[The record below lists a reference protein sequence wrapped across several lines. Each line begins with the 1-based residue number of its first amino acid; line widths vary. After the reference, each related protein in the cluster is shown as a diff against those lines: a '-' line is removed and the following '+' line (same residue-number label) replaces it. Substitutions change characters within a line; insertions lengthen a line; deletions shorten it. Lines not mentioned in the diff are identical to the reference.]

1 MENNLFLEKQIEYM
15 YSDPS
20 FFRFVN
26 EYFSTFSTQ
35 NQKLEIWLNHE
46 KISDADMH
54 IYIRIVLANL
64 GDLRQMISE
73 SEKSLSYKYKD
84 SIQIFDGEIHG
95 HLQVQKYLKSKTQ
108 IRYPK
113 EYPCQIKVRTSVTPE
128 NIFLIYIIDYVVRL
142 LNLFTKILHNYIGS
156 AYSTEKSLID
166 EYKKSIFSI
175 CSKKIFSGMCN
186 VIRNN

>member
-166 EYKKSIFSI
+166 E
-175 CSKKIFSGMCN
+175 
-186 VIRNN
+186 